1 MLLDDPGHESL
12 DLGEATNHLVREAS
26 LNEGN
31 HFSKAVSTSFQRM
44 VRTWGK
50 HCLQRALLSV
60 FVCYGCLIEGIL
72 AHIRTISVLDPM
84 LFMRINMASNL
95 LSTTKHG

>member
-31 HFSKAVSTSFQRM
+31 HFSKAV
-44 VRTWGK
+44 
-50 HCLQRALLSV
+50 
-60 FVCYGCLIEGIL
+60 
-72 AHIRTISVLDPM
+72 
-84 LFMRINMASNL
+84 
-95 LSTTKHG
+95 